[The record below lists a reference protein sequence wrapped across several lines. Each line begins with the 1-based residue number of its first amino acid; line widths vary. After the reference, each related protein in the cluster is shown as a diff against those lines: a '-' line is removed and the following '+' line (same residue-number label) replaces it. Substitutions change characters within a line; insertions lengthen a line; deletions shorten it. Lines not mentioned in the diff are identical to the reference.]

1 MPHRS
6 KPQATVLAMWSFGM
20 VLAQSCGLTSVAA
33 TLARL
38 LGCHENTMRQRL
50 REWCYAAP
58 DKAGSKRGI
67 KRDTLDVTTCFLPLM
82 RWVLAWWPP
91 DEKRL
96 ALALDA
102 STLGQR
108 FTVLAVSLIYR
119 GCAIPIAWV
128 VLPACGK
135 GAWRPH
141 WLRLLRTITPGIP
154 ADWTVIVLTDRG
166 LYAKWLYRRIVRLG
180 WHPFMRINR
189 GGNYRPAGAA
199 GFRPLNKVVSQGGA
213 AWSGAVTCFSS
224 RDAQLAC
231 TLLAR
236 WDAVHTDPWLIVT
249 DLPPD
254 AADVVWYGLRTLIE
268 CGFKDGKRGGWH
280 WEQTKMTDPDRAAR
294 LWLAIAVATLW
305 VVSVGGMAEVT
316 MPASMLDTL
325 PDTHIARRQPT
336 RRSQPRV
343 LSCFRRGV
351 IVIIT
356 TLLNEGRLPRSGF
369 VPEPWPERLDTR
381 TADQSDH
388 IPHQKAA

>member
-1 MPHRS
+1 MPHLS

-33 TLARL
+33 TLAGL
-38 LGCHENTMRQRL
+38 LGQRDTTVRQRL
-50 REWCYAAP
+50 REWCYDAP
-58 DKAGSKRGI
+58 HKAGSKRGI

-82 RWVLAWWPP
+82 RWVLAWWPS
-91 DEKRL
+91 DEHRL
-96 ALALDA
+96 ALAIDA
-102 STLGQR
+102 TTLGQR

-119 GCAIPIAWV
+119 GCAIPIAWAV
-128 VLPACGK
+128 VPAMHK

-141 WLRLLRTITPGIP
+141 WERVLRTIQPGVP
-154 ADWTVIVLTDRG
+154 ADWTVIVLADRG
-166 LYAKWLYRRIVRLG
+166 LYAKWLYQDIVRLG
-180 WHPFMRINR
+180 WHPFLRINR

-199 GFRPLNKVVSQGGA
+199 CFRPLSEAVTQGGP
-213 AWSGAVTCFSS
+213 AWAGVVTCFSS
-224 RDAQLAC
+224 RDAQLPC

-268 CGFKDGKRGGWH
+268 CGFKDVKRGGWH